1 MDRKRMKPTLLT
13 ASLLIL
19 LTGCGAPTP
28 DPMLPVGELAIVGSY
43 TLDNILLRERRLVVL
58 DPTRSFFEGFGDS
71 PEQAVSKGFLRPDQ
85 RATLQGLDCS
95 LRFLTNHTIIV
106 ENLPAGDL
114 TKTVSFNGRWD
125 ISVYRVFETYGYRI
139 AITKATTSDLV
150 LVKFLNADKPN
161 PPVLEVIYRQ
171 GLNQEV
177 SFRFVKAG
185 DPRTSRGTSPS
196 SPPKP

>member
-1 MDRKRMKPTLLT
+1 MKPTLLT

-19 LTGCGAPTP
+19 LVGCGRTTP
-28 DPMLPVGELAIVGSY
+28 DPMLPVGELALVGSY
-43 TLDNILLRERRLVVL
+43 TLDNLLLREGPLVVL
-58 DPTRSFFEGFGDS
+58 DPTRSVFERLGDS

-85 RATLQGLDCS
+85 SAMLKGLDCS
-95 LRFLTNHTIIV
+95 LRVLTSHTMIV

-150 LVKFLNADKPN
+150 LAKFMNADKPD

-185 DPRTSRGTSPS
+185 YSRTSRGTSPS
-196 SPPKP
+196 SPPNP